1 MEPVKLGDFLKW
13 EPHYPEAIIGEGVLH
28 VMNKLIMYGREG
40 IGKSMLAMN
49 LDMSLIGGVP
59 WAGFDIKG
67 DNHKVFYLQMEIPH
81 PLLHKRLMKMYN
93 AWKVLYGDK
102 NGNMLDR
109 FYVWTEPFL
118 KLDNPTGYKFLRMQ
132 LERVRPTVLIVDPL
146 YKALSGNILDPNS
159 ARAFVDSMDML
170 ITEFQFSLVLIHHT
184 RKGKI
189 DEDQDMNPNEDM
201 LGSAVFSWWA
211 DTIVKVIKKG
221 EKDRKVLIQLNF
233 DKVRHAED
241 VVEPREVIFD
251 REDLMFY
258 SAEKKIVV

>member
-1 MEPVKLGDFLKW
+1 VEPQKLGDFLKW

-28 VMNKLIMYGREG
+28 VQNKLIIYGREG

-49 LDMSLIGGVP
+49 LDMSLVGGQP
-59 WAGFDIKG
+59 WARFDTKG
-67 DNHKVFYLQMEIPH
+67 EHRAVYLQMEIPH

-109 FYVWTEPFL
+109 LYVWTEPFL
-118 KLDNPTGYKFLRMQ
+118 KLDDPVGYKILRLQ
-132 LERVRPTVLIVDPL
+132 LEKVRPTILIIDPL

-159 ARAFVDSMDML
+159 ARAFVDSMDAL
-170 ITEFQFSLVLIHHT
+170 IMEFEFSLILIHHT

-189 DEDQDMNPNEDM
+189 DEETDLNPNEDM

-221 EKDRKVLIQLNF
+221 EKDRKVLLQLSF

-241 VVEPREVIFD
+241 VVTVREVILD

-258 SAEKKIVV
+258 DAEKTIIV